1 MANIENNQSLNNQIW
16 TTRISRVNAEKRL
29 ETKEAFIQ
37 GINIYYSCFTVALS
51 VLLLVKQNFAYSLLA
66 LMMTIALTIS
76 ILYFKNLRYVERAR
90 DYRKNYTELQRLEFE
105 LSHEVSDEDVSNIEQ
120 RYCTLLDSGE
130 NHISFDYY
138 KTVAESSGQYKET
151 RWTKDIKRKYYWNL
165 VWRKGIM
172 CICIVLPFLLL
183 FLVHW
188 GQCNGYFNGL

>member
-1 MANIENNQSLNNQIW
+1 MASAEKIHSFKNQIW

-29 ETKEAFIQ
+29 KTKEAFIQ

-51 VLLLVKQNFAYSLLA
+51 ILLLVKQNFAYSLLA
-66 LMMTIALTIS
+66 LMMTIVLTIS
-76 ILYFKNLRYVERAR
+76 ILYFKSLNYVERAR

-105 LSHEVSDEDVSNIEQ
+105 LSHEVSDEDISRIEQ
-120 RYCTLLDSGE
+120 RYCTLLDNGE

-138 KTVAESSGQYKET
+138 KTVAGSTGEYKESL
-151 RWTKDIKRKYYWNL
+151 WTKDIKRKYYWNL
-165 VWRKGIM
+165 IWRKSII
-172 CICIVLPFLLL
+172 CICVILPFILL